1 LRGAPSGAAGRPAP
15 ALARAQADAIGAA
28 IVEQGGPAG
37 LADRQVVAIIAY
49 LQRLGRDIKLAAP
62 ATAAAPARSAGGA
75 D

>member
-1 LRGAPSGAAGRPAP
+1 
-15 ALARAQADAIGAA
+15 
-28 IVEQGGPAG
+28 VEQGGPAG